1 MSWSFN
7 KIFNFV
13 IFDVMGLVSFYLEI
27 LKLDLAIE
35 IFDVLVNFGWID
47 PVFVSEFD
55 DLVQVSSL
63 RAVEG
68 SNFVSD
74 IVVSEDSC

>member
-1 MSWSFN
+1 MRRSFN

-13 IFDVMGLVSFYLEI
+13 ISDVMGLVSFNLCILE
-27 LKLDLAIE
+27 LDLAIE

-47 PVFVSEFD
+47 PVLVAEFD
-55 DLVQVSSL
+55 DLVKVCSLSS
-63 RAVEG
+63 VEG

-74 IVVSEDSC
+74 VVVSQDGC

>member
-55 DLVQVSSL
+55 DLVEVSSL